1 MLSGCWHTE
10 RHAPSITVVSSTQ
23 WKAEE
28 SDAYD
33 VVVLGPV
40 GDNRLAEVLRSLE
53 PSVAIIICAP
63 TDSGEMQQLR
73 SRYPRLVQVP
83 LREDWTQTLVLVAGE
98 SLQRVH
104 AGRQAKQAISRAA
117 KSESEA
123 ILGRYISESTHSV
136 GEALALICGSA

>member
-10 RHAPSITVVSSTQ
+10 RHAPSITVLNSNH

-33 VVVLGPV
+33 LVVLGPV
-40 GDNRLAEVLRSLE
+40 GDIRLAEVLRSLE
-53 PSVAIIICAP
+53 PSVAIILCAP

-98 SLQRVH
+98 SLQRVR
-104 AGRQAKQAISRAA
+104 AGRQPKQAISRPA
-117 KSESEA
+117 KHETKP
-123 ILGRYISESTHSV
+123 I
-136 GEALALICGSA
+136 LALYLPYMTPSLSAPF